1 MPQHSSTTARRSS
14 TDQAH
19 NTTQQPR
26 GTMRVVLAFIIG
38 VVVMGVAWGL
48 YTFMTSSTNSNQT
61 GGQMTSSDQQSSKDP
76 STSANISAD
85 MSQAPDKRQQTDV
98 HNAYAEVLKQP
109 ATYLKKKDGSS
120 FKYYRYLVRDAS
132 SDKVDDL
139 ILIGSDESGT
149 NLKTFSIALCFAEGK
164 KIALP
169 AHVFEFSPSLGDTYY
184 LSTNKKDDTCALTSV
199 KGSTYTSDLYA
210 RFDGSYRKVE
220 HKVYQS
226 KNTPRDFSEDR
237 WNKVDLQ
244 QSLPAED
251 LAGVAQL

>member
-48 YTFMTSSTNSNQT
+48 YTFMTSSANNNQAGT
-61 GGQMTSSDQQSSKDP
+61 QMTSDEQQNSQNTNT
-76 STSANISAD
+76 STNTNAD
-85 MSQAPDKRQQTDV
+85 TPQAPNKHQQADV
-98 HNAYAEVLKQP
+98 HNAYAEALKQP

-139 ILIGSDESGT
+139 ILVGSDEPGT
-149 NLKTFSIALCFAEGK
+149 NPKTFSIALCFADGK
-164 KIALP
+164 KIAQP

-184 LSTNKKDDTCALTSV
+184 LSTNKKDDTCAVTGV

-237 WNKVDLQ
+237 WNKVDIQ
-244 QSLPAED
+244 QSLPSDD
-251 LAGVAQL
+251 LTGVAQL

>member
-1 MPQHSSTTARRSS
+1 MPQHSSNTAHRPSS
-14 TDQAH
+14 DQAH

-38 VVVMGVAWGL
+38 VVVMGAAWGL

-61 GGQMTSSDQQSSKDP
+61 GGQMTSSNQQSSKDP
-76 STSANISAD
+76 STSANTSANT
-85 MSQAPDKRQQTDV
+85 SQTPNKRQQADI
-98 HNAYAEVLKQP
+98 HNAYAEALKQP
-109 ATYLKKKDGSS
+109 ATYFKKKDGSS

-139 ILIGSDESGT
+139 ILIGSDEPGT
-149 NLKTFSIALCFAEGK
+149 NPKTFSIALCFAEGK
-164 KIALP
+164 KIAQP
-169 AHVFEFSPSLGDTYY
+169 AHVFEFSPSLGDMYY
-184 LSTNKKDDTCALTSV
+184 LSTNKKDDTCAVTSV

-244 QSLPAED
+244 QSLSSDD
-251 LAGVAQL
+251 LTGVAQL

>member
-1 MPQHSSTTARRSS
+1 MPQHSSNTAHHPSA
-14 TDQAH
+14 DQAH

-85 MSQAPDKRQQTDV
+85 MSQAPDKRQQADI
-98 HNAYAEVLKQP
+98 HNAYAEALKQP

-120 FKYYRYLVRDAS
+120 FKYYRYLVRDAN

-139 ILIGSDESGT
+139 ILIGSDEPGT
-149 NLKTFSIALCFAEGK
+149 NPKTFSIALCFAEDK
-164 KIALP
+164 KIAQP
-169 AHVFEFSPSLGDTYY
+169 AHVFEFSPSLGDMYY
-184 LSTNKKDDTCALTSV
+184 LSTNKKDDTCAVTSV

-244 QSLPAED
+244 QSLSSDD
-251 LAGVAQL
+251 LTGVAQL

>member
-1 MPQHSSTTARRSS
+1 MPQHSSNTAHHSS
-14 TDQAH
+14 ADQAH

-38 VVVMGVAWGL
+38 VVVMGAAWGL
-48 YTFMTSSTNSNQT
+48 YTFMTPSTNSNQT
-61 GGQMTSSDQQSSKDP
+61 GAQMTSSDQQSSKDP
-76 STSANISAD
+76 STSANTSANT
-85 MSQAPDKRQQTDV
+85 SQTPNKHQQADV
-98 HNAYAEVLKQP
+98 HNAYAEALKQP

-139 ILIGSDESGT
+139 ILVGSDEPGT
-149 NLKTFSIALCFAEGK
+149 NPKTFSIALCFADGK
-164 KIALP
+164 KIAQP

-184 LSTNKKDDTCALTSV
+184 LSTNKKDDTCAVTGV

-237 WNKVDLQ
+237 WNKVDIQ
-244 QSLPAED
+244 QSLPSDD
-251 LAGVAQL
+251 LTGVAQL

>member
-1 MPQHSSTTARRSS
+1 MPQHSSNTAHRPSS
-14 TDQAH
+14 DQAR
-19 NTTQQPR
+19 NTTQQSR
-26 GTMRVVLAFIIG
+26 GVLRVVLAFIIG
-38 VVVMGVAWGL
+38 VAVMSAAWGL
-48 YTFMTSSTNSNQT
+48 YTFMTSSANNNQAGT
-61 GGQMTSSDQQSSKDP
+61 QMTSDEQQNSQNTNT
-76 STSANISAD
+76 STNTNAD
-85 MSQAPDKRQQTDV
+85 TPQAPNKHQQADV
-98 HNAYAEVLKQP
+98 HNAYAEALKQP

-120 FKYYRYLVRDAS
+120 FKYYRYLVRDAN

-139 ILIGSDESGT
+139 ILIGSDEPGT
-149 NLKTFSIALCFAEGK
+149 NPKTFSIALCFAEGK
-164 KIALP
+164 KIAPP

>member
-1 MPQHSSTTARRSS
+1 MPQHSSNTAHHSS
-14 TDQAH
+14 ADQAH

-38 VVVMGVAWGL
+38 VVVMGAAWGL

-61 GGQMTSSDQQSSKDP
+61 GAQMTSDEQQNSQNTNT
-76 STSANISAD
+76 STNTNAD
-85 MSQAPDKRQQTDV
+85 TPQAPNKHQQADV
-98 HNAYAEVLKQP
+98 HNAYAEALKQP

-139 ILIGSDESGT
+139 ILVGSDEPGT
-149 NLKTFSIALCFAEGK
+149 NPKTFSIALCFADGK
-164 KIALP
+164 KIAQP

-184 LSTNKKDDTCALTSV
+184 LSTNKKDDTCAVTGV

-237 WNKVDLQ
+237 WNKVDIQ
-244 QSLPAED
+244 QSLPSDD
-251 LAGVAQL
+251 LTGVAQL

>member
-1 MPQHSSTTARRSS
+1 MPQHSSNTAHHSS
-14 TDQAH
+14 ADQAH

-38 VVVMGVAWGL
+38 VVVMGAAWGL
-48 YTFMTSSTNSNQT
+48 YMFMTPSSNNNQA
-61 GGQMTSSDQQSSKDP
+61 GGQMTSSDQQSSKG
-76 STSANISAD
+76 SSTIANTSANT
-85 MSQAPDKRQQTDV
+85 SQAPDKRQQADI
-98 HNAYAEVLKQP
+98 HNAYAEALKQP

-139 ILIGSDESGT
+139 ILIGSDEPGT
-149 NLKTFSIALCFAEGK
+149 NPKTFSIALCFAEGK
-164 KIALP
+164 KIAQP

-184 LSTNKKDDTCALTSV
+184 LSTNKKDDTCAVTSV

-244 QSLPAED
+244 QSLSSDD
-251 LAGVAQL
+251 LTGVAQL

>member
-1 MPQHSSTTARRSS
+1 MPQHSSNTAHRPSS
-14 TDQAH
+14 DQAR
-19 NTTQQPR
+19 NTTQQSR
-26 GTMRVVLAFIIG
+26 GVLRVVLAFIIG
-38 VVVMGVAWGL
+38 VAVMSAAWGL
-48 YTFMTSSTNSNQT
+48 YTFMTSSANNNQAGT
-61 GGQMTSSDQQSSKDP
+61 QMTSDEQQNSQNTNT
-76 STSANISAD
+76 STNTNAD
-85 MSQAPDKRQQTDV
+85 TPQAPNKNQQTDV

>member
-1 MPQHSSTTARRSS
+1 MPQHSSNTAHRPAA
-14 TDQAH
+14 DQAH
-19 NTTQQPR
+19 NTTQQSR
-26 GTMRVVLAFIIG
+26 GAARVVLAFIIG
-38 VVVMGVAWGL
+38 MAVMGATWGL
-48 YTFMTSSTNSNQT
+48 YTFMTSSANNNQAGT
-61 GGQMTSSDQQSSKDP
+61 QMTSDEQQDSKDTNT
-76 STSANISAD
+76 STDTNAD
-85 MSQAPDKRQQTDV
+85 TSQAPNKHQQADV
-98 HNAYAEVLKQP
+98 HNAYAEALKQP

-139 ILIGSDESGT
+139 ILVGSDEPGT
-149 NLKTFSIALCFAEGK
+149 NPKTFSIALCFADGK
-164 KIALP
+164 KIAQP

-184 LSTNKKDDTCALTSV
+184 LSTNKKDDTCAVTSV

-210 RFDGSYRKVE
+210 RFDGAYRKVE

-244 QSLPAED
+244 QSLSSDD
-251 LAGVAQL
+251 LTGVAQL

>member
-1 MPQHSSTTARRSS
+1 MPQHSSNTAHHSS
-14 TDQAH
+14 ADQAH

-38 VVVMGVAWGL
+38 VVVMGAAWGL
-48 YTFMTSSTNSNQT
+48 YMFMTPSSNNNQA
-61 GGQMTSSDQQSSKDP
+61 GGQMTSSDQQSSKG
-76 STSANISAD
+76 SSTIANTSANT
-85 MSQAPDKRQQTDV
+85 SQAPDKRQQADI
-98 HNAYAEVLKQP
+98 HNAYAEALKQP

-139 ILIGSDESGT
+139 ILIGSDEPGT
-149 NLKTFSIALCFAEGK
+149 NPKTFSIALCFAEGK
-164 KIALP
+164 KIAQP
-169 AHVFEFSPSLGDTYY
+169 AHVFEFSPSLDDTYY
-184 LSTNKKDDTCALTSV
+184 LSTNKKDDTCAVTSV

-210 RFDGSYRKVE
+210 RFDGAYRKVE

-244 QSLPAED
+244 QSLPSDD
-251 LAGVAQL
+251 LTGVAQL

>member
-1 MPQHSSTTARRSS
+1 MPQHSSNTAHR
-14 TDQAH
+14 TAADQAH
-19 NTTQQPR
+19 DTTQQSR

-38 VVVMGVAWGL
+38 AAVMGAAWGL
-48 YTFMTSSTNSNQT
+48 YTFMTSPTNNNQAGT
-61 GGQMTSSDQQSSKDP
+61 QMTSDDQQNGKGP
-76 STSANISAD
+76 NTSTNT
-85 MSQAPDKRQQTDV
+85 SQAPDKNQQTDV

-139 ILIGSDESGT
+139 ILIGSDEPGT
-149 NLKTFSIALCFAEGK
+149 NPKTFSIALCFAEGK
-164 KIALP
+164 KIAQP
-169 AHVFEFSPSLGDTYY
+169 AHVFEFSPSLGDVYY
-184 LSTNKKDDTCALTSV
+184 LSTNKKDDTCAVTSV

-210 RFDGSYRKVE
+210 RFDGAYRKVE

-244 QSLPAED
+244 QSLPSDD
-251 LAGVAQL
+251 LTGVAQL

>member
-1 MPQHSSTTARRSS
+1 MPQHSSNTAHHSS
-14 TDQAH
+14 ADQAH

-38 VVVMGVAWGL
+38 VVVMGAAWGL
-48 YTFMTSSTNSNQT
+48 YMFMTPSSNNNQA
-61 GGQMTSSDQQSSKDP
+61 GGQMTSSDQQSSKG
-76 STSANISAD
+76 SSTIANTSANT
-85 MSQAPDKRQQTDV
+85 SQAPDKRQQADI
-98 HNAYAEVLKQP
+98 HNAYAEALKQP

-139 ILIGSDESGT
+139 ILIGADESGT

-164 KIALP
+164 KIAQP
-169 AHVFEFSPSLGDTYY
+169 AHVFEFSPSLGDMYY
-184 LSTNKKDDTCALTSV
+184 LSTNKKDDTCAVTSV

-244 QSLPAED
+244 QSLSSDD
-251 LAGVAQL
+251 LTGVAQL

>member
-1 MPQHSSTTARRSS
+1 MPQHSSNTAHHSS
-14 TDQAH
+14 ADQAH

-38 VVVMGVAWGL
+38 VVVMGAAWGL

-61 GGQMTSSDQQSSKDP
+61 GGQMTSDEQQDSKDTNT
-76 STSANISAD
+76 STNTNANTP
-85 MSQAPDKRQQTDV
+85 QAPNKHQQADV
-98 HNAYAEVLKQP
+98 HNAYAEALKQP

-120 FKYYRYLVRDAS
+120 FKYYRYLVRDAN

-139 ILIGSDESGT
+139 ILIGSDEAGT
-149 NLKTFSIALCFAEGK
+149 NPKTFSVALCFAEGK
-164 KIALP
+164 KIAQP
-169 AHVFEFSPSLGDTYY
+169 AHVFEFSPSLGDMYY
-184 LSTNKKDDTCALTSV
+184 LSTNKKDDTCAVTSV

-244 QSLPAED
+244 QSLSSDD
-251 LAGVAQL
+251 LTGVAQL

>member
-1 MPQHSSTTARRSS
+1 MPQHSSNTAHHSS
-14 TDQAH
+14 ADQAH

-38 VVVMGVAWGL
+38 VVVMGAAWGL
-48 YTFMTSSTNSNQT
+48 YMFMTPSSNNNQA
-61 GGQMTSSDQQSSKDP
+61 GGQMTSSDQQSSKG
-76 STSANISAD
+76 SSTIANTSANT
-85 MSQAPDKRQQTDV
+85 SQAPDKRQQADI
-98 HNAYAEVLKQP
+98 HNAYAEALKQP

-164 KIALP
+164 KIAQP

-184 LSTNKKDDTCALTSV
+184 LSTNKKDDTCAVTSV

-210 RFDGSYRKVE
+210 RFDGAYRKVE

-244 QSLPAED
+244 QSLPSDD
-251 LAGVAQL
+251 LTGVAQL

>member
-19 NTTQQPR
+19 NKTQQSR

-38 VVVMGVAWGL
+38 MIVMGAAWGL
-48 YTFMTSSTNSNQT
+48 YTFITSSNNNQADT
-61 GGQMTSSDQQSSKDP
+61 QMASDDQQKSKDP
-76 STSANISAD
+76 NTGANTNANTP
-85 MSQAPDKRQQTDV
+85 QTPNKNQQTDV

-109 ATYLKKKDGSS
+109 ATHLKKKDGSS

-251 LAGVAQL
+251 LAGAAQL

>member
-1 MPQHSSTTARRSS
+1 MPQHSSNTARNSS
-14 TDQAH
+14 ADQAH
-19 NTTQQPR
+19 NTTQQSR
-26 GTMRVVLAFIIG
+26 GAARVVFAFIIG
-38 VVVMGVAWGL
+38 MAVMGATWGL
-48 YTFMTSSTNSNQT
+48 YTFMTSSANNNQAGT
-61 GGQMTSSDQQSSKDP
+61 QMTSDEQQDSKDTNT
-76 STSANISAD
+76 STNTNANTP
-85 MSQAPDKRQQTDV
+85 QAPNKHQQADV
-98 HNAYAEVLKQP
+98 HNAYAEALKQP

-139 ILIGSDESGT
+139 ILIASDEPGT
-149 NLKTFSIALCFAEGK
+149 DPKTFSIALCFAEGK

>member
-1 MPQHSSTTARRSS
+1 MPQHSSNTAHHSS
-14 TDQAH
+14 ADQAH
-19 NTTQQPR
+19 NTTQQSR
-26 GTMRVVLAFIIG
+26 EVLRVVLAFIIG
-38 VVVMGVAWGL
+38 VVVMGAAWVL
-48 YTFMTSSTNSNQT
+48 YTFITSSTNSNQT
-61 GGQMTSSDQQSSKDP
+61 GAQMTSSNQQSSKDP
-76 STSANISAD
+76 STSANTSAD
-85 MSQAPDKRQQTDV
+85 MSQAPDKRQQADI
-98 HNAYAEVLKQP
+98 HNAYAEALKQP

-139 ILIGSDESGT
+139 ILIGSDEPGT
-149 NLKTFSIALCFAEGK
+149 NPKTFSIALCFAEGK
-164 KIALP
+164 KIAQP

-184 LSTNKKDDTCALTSV
+184 LSTNKKDDTCAVTSV

-244 QSLPAED
+244 QSLPSDD
-251 LAGVAQL
+251 LTGVAQL

>member
-1 MPQHSSTTARRSS
+1 MPQHSSNTARNSS
-14 TDQAH
+14 ADQAH
-19 NTTQQPR
+19 NTTQQSR
-26 GTMRVVLAFIIG
+26 GAARVVLAFIIG
-38 VVVMGVAWGL
+38 MAVMGATWGL
-48 YTFMTSSTNSNQT
+48 YTFMTSSANNNQAGT
-61 GGQMTSSDQQSSKDP
+61 QMTSDEQQDSKDTNT
-76 STSANISAD
+76 STNTNANTP
-85 MSQAPDKRQQTDV
+85 QAPNKHQQADV
-98 HNAYAEVLKQP
+98 HNAYAEALKQP

-139 ILIGSDESGT
+139 ILIASDEPGT
-149 NLKTFSIALCFAEGK
+149 DPKTFSIALCFAEGK

>member
-1 MPQHSSTTARRSS
+1 MPQHSSNTAHHSS
-14 TDQAH
+14 ADQAH

-38 VVVMGVAWGL
+38 VVVMGAAWGL
-48 YTFMTSSTNSNQT
+48 YMFMAPSSNNNQA
-61 GGQMTSSDQQSSKDP
+61 GGQMTSSDQQSSKG
-76 STSANISAD
+76 SSTIANTSANT
-85 MSQAPDKRQQTDV
+85 SQAPDKRQQADI
-98 HNAYAEVLKQP
+98 HNAYAEALKQP

-139 ILIGSDESGT
+139 ILIGSDEPGT
-149 NLKTFSIALCFAEGK
+149 NPKTFSIALCFAEGK
-164 KIALP
+164 KIAQP

-184 LSTNKKDDTCALTSV
+184 LSTNKKDDTCAVTSV

-210 RFDGSYRKVE
+210 RFDGAYRKVE

-244 QSLPAED
+244 QSLPSDD
-251 LAGVAQL
+251 LTGVAQL

>member
-1 MPQHSSTTARRSS
+1 MPQHSSNTAHRPAA
-14 TDQAH
+14 DQAH
-19 NTTQQPR
+19 NTTQQSR
-26 GTMRVVLAFIIG
+26 GAARVVLAFIIG
-38 VVVMGVAWGL
+38 MAVMGAAWGL
-48 YTFMTSSTNSNQT
+48 YTFMTSSTNNNQAGT
-61 GGQMTSSDQQSSKDP
+61 QMTSDEQQNSQDTNT
-76 STSANISAD
+76 STNTNAD
-85 MSQAPDKRQQTDV
+85 TSQAPNKHQQADV
-98 HNAYAEVLKQP
+98 HNAYAEALKQP

-139 ILIGSDESGT
+139 ILIGSDEPGT
-149 NLKTFSIALCFAEGK
+149 NPKTFSIALCFAEGK
-164 KIALP
+164 KIAQP

-184 LSTNKKDDTCALTSV
+184 LSTNKKDDTCAVTSV

-237 WNKVDLQ
+237 WNKVDIQ
-244 QSLPAED
+244 QSLPSDD
-251 LAGVAQL
+251 LTGVAQL

>member
-1 MPQHSSTTARRSS
+1 MPQHSSNTAHHPSA
-14 TDQAH
+14 DQAH

-85 MSQAPDKRQQTDV
+85 MSQAPDKRQQADI
-98 HNAYAEVLKQP
+98 HNAYAEALKQP

-120 FKYYRYLVRDAS
+120 FKYYRYLVRDAN

-149 NLKTFSIALCFAEGK
+149 NLKAFSIALCFAEGK
-164 KIALP
+164 KIAQP

-184 LSTNKKDDTCALTSV
+184 LSTNKKDDTCAVTSV

-244 QSLPAED
+244 QSLSSDD
-251 LAGVAQL
+251 LTGVAQL

>member
-1 MPQHSSTTARRSS
+1 MPQHSSNTAHHSS
-14 TDQAH
+14 ADQAH
-19 NTTQQPR
+19 NTTQQSR
-26 GTMRVVLAFIIG
+26 GAARVVLAFIIG
-38 VVVMGVAWGL
+38 MAVMGAAWGL
-48 YTFMTSSTNSNQT
+48 YTFMTSSANNNQADT
-61 GGQMTSSDQQSSKDP
+61 QMTSDEQQDSKDTNT
-76 STSANISAD
+76 STDTNANTP
-85 MSQAPDKRQQTDV
+85 QAPNKHQQADV
-98 HNAYAEVLKQP
+98 HNAYAEALKQP

-251 LAGVAQL
+251 LAGAAQL

>member
-1 MPQHSSTTARRSS
+1 MPQHSSNTAHRP
-14 TDQAH
+14 TADQAH
-19 NTTQQPR
+19 NTTQQSR
-26 GTMRVVLAFIIG
+26 GAARVVLAFIIG
-38 VVVMGVAWGL
+38 MAVMGAAWGL
-48 YTFMTSSTNSNQT
+48 YTFMTSSTNNNQAGT
-61 GGQMTSSDQQSSKDP
+61 QMTSDEQQNSQDTNT
-76 STSANISAD
+76 STNTNAD
-85 MSQAPDKRQQTDV
+85 TSQAPNKHQQADV
-98 HNAYAEVLKQP
+98 HNAYAEALKQP

-139 ILIGSDESGT
+139 ILIGSDEPGT
-149 NLKTFSIALCFAEGK
+149 NPKTFSIALCFAEGK
-164 KIALP
+164 KIAQP

-184 LSTNKKDDTCALTSV
+184 LSTNKKDDTCAVTSV

-237 WNKVDLQ
+237 WNKVDIQ
-244 QSLPAED
+244 QSLPSDD
-251 LAGVAQL
+251 LTGVAQL